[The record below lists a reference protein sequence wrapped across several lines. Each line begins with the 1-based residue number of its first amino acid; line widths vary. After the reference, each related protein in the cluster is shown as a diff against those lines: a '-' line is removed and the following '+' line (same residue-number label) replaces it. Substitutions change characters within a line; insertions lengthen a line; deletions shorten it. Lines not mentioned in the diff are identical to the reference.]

1 MLLALYSDLNLCLD
15 QEDSL
20 GVSLDLVIPL
30 LNVTTL
36 NTSLFDLLTITY
48 LPNWPIKE
56 SFWPSQWYLFS
67 HHLMGLTG
75 PRVPQSCGVDSVG
88 ELIVPG
94 TLLKGLSSM
103 FHATLTPKTLK
114 KVQYVVLQTVAYRSH
129 SGPPSCRFY
138 TFFSLKRTFQQLPPF
153 SLEDPIANHG
163 HEYTDP
169 YCLLYR
175 RKASLDFVFVIDF
188 FFLSRPQTLQVW
200 VALSSSLLRH
210 PRSRWPPTLRLL
222 GHLGMIHEE
231 RICIP
236 CYFRITTGQK
246 DFIILSWFN
255 LLNSAELWKST
266 NYKA

>member
-1 MLLALYSDLNLCLD
+1 MLLALDSELNLRLD

-75 PRVPQSCGVDSVG
+75 PRVPQSCGFNSVG

-114 KVQYVVLQTVAYRSH
+114 KVQYVVLQTVASRSH

-163 HEYTDP
+163 HELHWLLPRAKQTRTA
-169 YCLLYR
+169 YCTEERHPWILFLL
-175 RKASLDFVFVIDF
+175 LTF
-188 FFLSRPQTLQVW
+188 FFVQASDPSG
-200 VALSSSLLRH
+200 LSSSV
-210 PRSRWPPTLRLL
+210 
-222 GHLGMIHEE
+222 
-231 RICIP
+231 
-236 CYFRITTGQK
+236 
-246 DFIILSWFN
+246 
-255 LLNSAELWKST
+255 
-266 NYKA
+266 